1 MYLICK
7 QTNNNKKK
15 KTKKKQ
21 YNNLKNAEYQMQ

>member
-7 QTNNNKKK
+7 QTNNNKK